1 MNIIICPVCE
11 EELEMDDDI
20 MGGDIIICPV
30 CDSDLKL
37 VEAGEY
43 FAAEPI

>member
-1 MNIIICPVCE
+1 MKIIICPVCE

-30 CDSDLKL
+30 CDSDLEL

>member
-1 MNIIICPVCE
+1 LKIIICPVCE

-20 MGGDIIICPV
+20 MEDDVIVCPV
-30 CDSDLKL
+30 CDSDLRL
-37 VEAGEY
+37 IEAGEY

>member
-1 MNIIICPVCE
+1 
-11 EELEMDDDI
+11 MDDDI

>member
-1 MNIIICPVCE
+1 MKIIICPVCE

-20 MGGDIIICPV
+20 MGGDVIICPV